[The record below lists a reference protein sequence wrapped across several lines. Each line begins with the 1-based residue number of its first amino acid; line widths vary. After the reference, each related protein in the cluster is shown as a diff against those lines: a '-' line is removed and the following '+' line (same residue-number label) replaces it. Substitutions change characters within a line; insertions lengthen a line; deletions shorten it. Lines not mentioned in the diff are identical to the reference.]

1 MKAYLLC
8 VLLIFTVARSF
19 AQRGKNGSLTVTGVS
34 TQVNA
39 YTSVTANAVVNATT
53 ISVTNSSLTSSVL
66 TTALAPGDLIMII
79 QMKGATMDIN
89 TNPTVGWGGT
99 YTIS

>member
-1 MKAYLLC
+1 
-8 VLLIFTVARSF
+8 
-19 AQRGKNGSLTVTGVS
+19 
-34 TQVNA
+34 
-39 YTSVTANAVVNATT
+39 
-53 ISVTNSSLTSSVL
+53 
-66 TTALAPGDLIMII
+66 LIMII